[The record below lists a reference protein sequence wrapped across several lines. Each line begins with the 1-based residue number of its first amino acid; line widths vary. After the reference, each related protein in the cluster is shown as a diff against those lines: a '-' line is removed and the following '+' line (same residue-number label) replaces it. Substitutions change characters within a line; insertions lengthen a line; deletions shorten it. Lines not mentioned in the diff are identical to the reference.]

1 MKLVKISHVCLRG
14 LIQLRND
21 LVYHIS
27 SNELPSELK
36 NDERACSKC
45 SQLRACSLLRK
56 TNQQQDDIELYD
68 KSIEHLTRAHKDFF
82 YKWYDMLEL
91 EFGNSEY
98 KQFESGELVWWK
110 DKKDLEATGF
120 AVFDLKIDLTGGH
133 SGDQRVGQ
141 EEGFTIDRFFLFEF
155 VKANGNYTKPI
166 KMTPL
171 EIQGVHEVCTI
182 FVFLFLNLQIVES
195 FLILYVY

>member
-27 SNELPSELK
+27 SNELPNELK

-166 KMTPL
+166 NDAIRNK
-171 EIQGVHEVCTI
+171 
-182 FVFLFLNLQIVES
+182 
-195 FLILYVY
+195 LYW